1 MPIDEDTIR
10 LSGCCFFTAEKMG
23 QCSGVIIQY
32 WFYYTLFLKGGT
44 SILLFPR
51 FPHKLS
57 DGQLGLML
65 LVIIP
70 VIFGLFWLYNA
81 YRLGRLKW
89 KPKGQAN
96 PRLVCLV
103 ILFIIIV
110 SVVLLL
116 VAEKSNSV
124 CFCFFAKPT
133 CIYIVQFIMEQQ
145 SIS

>member
-1 MPIDEDTIR
+1 M
-10 LSGCCFFTAEKMG
+10 
-23 QCSGVIIQY
+23 
-32 WFYYTLFLKGGT
+32 
-44 SILLFPR
+44 LFPR

-89 KPKGQAN
+89 KPKRQAN
-96 PRLVCLV
+96 PRLVCLA

-116 VAEKSNSV
+116 AVE
-124 CFCFFAKPT
+124 
-133 CIYIVQFIMEQQ
+133 
-145 SIS
+145 

>member
-1 MPIDEDTIR
+1 M
-10 LSGCCFFTAEKMG
+10 
-23 QCSGVIIQY
+23 
-32 WFYYTLFLKGGT
+32 
-44 SILLFPR
+44 LFPR

-96 PRLVCLV
+96 PSLVCLV

-116 VAEKSNSV
+116 VAE
-124 CFCFFAKPT
+124 
-133 CIYIVQFIMEQQ
+133 
-145 SIS
+145 

>member
-1 MPIDEDTIR
+1 MAIFSPQKNGPLFR
-10 LSGCCFFTAEKMG
+10 GHYFVL
-23 QCSGVIIQY
+23 VLL
-32 WFYYTLFLKGGT
+32 YTFSEGGT

-116 VAEKSNSV
+116 VAE
-124 CFCFFAKPT
+124 
-133 CIYIVQFIMEQQ
+133 
-145 SIS
+145 